1 MRTFLYLSFIS
12 FCLFS
17 CNNSS
22 DKELSPAE
30 KHVRDSISK
39 AHQRM
44 SADSA
49 KKKNP
54 FLIMPPD
61 SEYTGS
67 YTDKYPNG
75 IIKFKGQFRFGQ
87 KHGHW
92 LSFYPNGLKW
102 SEMHYD
108 KGLRHGPNITYFED
122 GVMRYSGFYKLDKKD
137 SVWCYYDSIG
147 RVVEKVLFKDN
158 RYVSKLPLN

>member
-1 MRTFLYLSFIS
+1 MRKFLYVSLIS
-12 FCLFS
+12 FYFIS
-17 CNNSS
+17 CNNSA

-30 KHVRDSISK
+30 KRKQDSISK
-39 AHQRM
+39 VQQRVN
-44 SADSA
+44 ADSA

-54 FLIMPPD
+54 FLILPPD

-67 YTDKYPNG
+67 YTDKYPGG
-75 IIKFKGQFRFGQ
+75 IVKFKGQFRFGQ

-108 KGLRHGPNITYFED
+108 KGLRHGPNVTYFE
-122 GVMRYSGFYKLDKKD
+122 GGNIRYSGFYKLDKKD
-137 SVWCYYDSIG
+137 SVWCYYDSTGQVI
-147 RVVEKVLFKDN
+147 EKVLFKDN
-158 RYVSKLPLN
+158 RYISKLPLK